1 MAKISKKAE
10 IGLVAAAAV
19 VIALAG
25 GHMLNKRDK
34 VKTAEDFGFIQ
45 ETAEAGQISKVVN
58 GTGALAADDSGG
70 VKVPV
75 GAKVLEI
82 YVEEGDHIQKG
93 DRIARFDAVSLKE
106 IIVSLDENID
116 SQNEKIDDLDTSDK
130 HYQEKLEIAQAAI
143 RDLKQS
149 REKAEAL
156 AKDPVLVSDR
166 EGIVSAVNLK
176 EGEKTTQTLPGGG
189 SDSFDSSILS
199 TLLLGS
205 SENVPSY
212 RASEYTLV
220 SMQTGEET
228 HADQEE
234 NVSAPVTEA
243 GESLPD
249 SEAAPSAD
257 PEPDVSAAESDA
269 SAAGSDASVAE
280 PDTEAAAQDSETVQ
294 GTESAGNAADQ
305 KSAKAAESESEK
317 KDEAPS
323 EPVKVQLVEIPFKN
337 ITIKLAA
344 PAAGAVPQTG
354 IALPDGSHIKASIV
368 WVPSHERFVSGSV
381 YIAVIALQADN
392 GYCFPSDAN
401 VPEVKID
408 SCKDARISKYDL
420 NADGQPDTILAVCPY
435 ITPPDSGDVEK
446 AMAQLNE
453 LAEKEMTTL
462 REQLEKQIGLLIENV
477 MKGAGGNI
485 AEVMKGIGS
494 GMDFSG
500 LDFASLTGSAF
511 SGMDLGS
518 LAGFGSADLGGLAGL
533 QNSSGGSYY
542 ETDAITVIPNEKV
555 FLDINIDE
563 MDINMLSP
571 GQAAQI
577 TVDAIHGREF
587 EGEIIRIA
595 NTKTNETSITGGNSS
610 AKYTVRISMP
620 WDEQMKFGM
629 TASAS
634 ITADTHDNAVLV
646 PVDAVMVLDGKDVV
660 YTSFD
665 GEGNLTEPVQVTTG
679 LSDGTMVEITEG
691 LKAGDTIC
699 YVNTQYQS
707 LFHQLE
713 TVEVER

>member
-1 MAKISKKAE
+1 M
-10 IGLVAAAAV
+10 
-19 VIALAG
+19 
-25 GHMLNKRDK
+25 
-34 VKTAEDFGFIQ
+34 
-45 ETAEAGQISKVVN
+45 
-58 GTGALAADDSGG
+58 
-70 VKVPV
+70 
-75 GAKVLEI
+75 
-82 YVEEGDHIQKG
+82 
-93 DRIARFDAVSLKE
+93 
-106 IIVSLDENID
+106 
-116 SQNEKIDDLDTSDK
+116 
-130 HYQEKLEIAQAAI
+130 
-143 RDLKQS
+143 
-149 REKAEAL
+149 
-156 AKDPVLVSDR
+156 
-166 EGIVSAVNLK
+166 
-176 EGEKTTQTLPGGG
+176 
-189 SDSFDSSILS
+189 
-199 TLLLGS
+199 
-205 SENVPSY
+205 
-212 RASEYTLV
+212 
-220 SMQTGEET
+220 
-228 HADQEE
+228 
-234 NVSAPVTEA
+234 
-243 GESLPD
+243 
-249 SEAAPSAD
+249 
-257 PEPDVSAAESDA
+257 
-269 SAAGSDASVAE
+269 
-280 PDTEAAAQDSETVQ
+280 
-294 GTESAGNAADQ
+294 
-305 KSAKAAESESEK
+305 
-317 KDEAPS
+317 
-323 EPVKVQLVEIPFKN
+323 EIPFKN

-368 WVPSHERFVSGSV
+368 WAPSHERFVSGSV

-392 GYCFPSDAN
+392 GYCFPSDTN

-634 ITADTHDNAVLV
+634 ITADTHDSAVLV

-691 LKAGDTIC
+691 LKAGDNIC

>member
-1 MAKISKKAE
+1 M
-10 IGLVAAAAV
+10 
-19 VIALAG
+19 
-25 GHMLNKRDK
+25 
-34 VKTAEDFGFIQ
+34 
-45 ETAEAGQISKVVN
+45 
-58 GTGALAADDSGG
+58 
-70 VKVPV
+70 
-75 GAKVLEI
+75 
-82 YVEEGDHIQKG
+82 
-93 DRIARFDAVSLKE
+93 
-106 IIVSLDENID
+106 
-116 SQNEKIDDLDTSDK
+116 
-130 HYQEKLEIAQAAI
+130 
-143 RDLKQS
+143 
-149 REKAEAL
+149 
-156 AKDPVLVSDR
+156 
-166 EGIVSAVNLK
+166 
-176 EGEKTTQTLPGGG
+176 
-189 SDSFDSSILS
+189 
-199 TLLLGS
+199 
-205 SENVPSY
+205 
-212 RASEYTLV
+212 
-220 SMQTGEET
+220 
-228 HADQEE
+228 
-234 NVSAPVTEA
+234 
-243 GESLPD
+243 
-249 SEAAPSAD
+249 
-257 PEPDVSAAESDA
+257 
-269 SAAGSDASVAE
+269 
-280 PDTEAAAQDSETVQ
+280 
-294 GTESAGNAADQ
+294 
-305 KSAKAAESESEK
+305 
-317 KDEAPS
+317 
-323 EPVKVQLVEIPFKN
+323 
-337 ITIKLAA
+337 
-344 PAAGAVPQTG
+344 
-354 IALPDGSHIKASIV
+354 
-368 WVPSHERFVSGSV
+368 

-392 GYCFPSDAN
+392 GYCFPSDTN

-634 ITADTHDNAVLV
+634 ITADTHDSAVLV

-691 LKAGDTIC
+691 LKAGDNIC